1 VGVYAVPAQGYDTY
15 SDVIVCVVG
24 ELRQE
29 ASLSQELIRTD
40 VLAEDH
46 ADEPAYMGMY
56 EQSVPRSLE
65 SNEQQ
70 GRDAEENRA
79 TPNSEDYYPRVAV
92 AALIKVLRDPN
103 LTVHHSTATHTIIQI
118 FRGLGV
124 QCLPF
129 LEMIVPYFLQV
140 QLLLIM
146 WVYVPFVERQR

>member
-1 VGVYAVPAQGYDTY
+1 MHLIGRTEWCVLGLCDPA
-15 SDVIVCVVG
+15 G
-24 ELRQE
+24 ELRLESSQT
-29 ASLSQELIRTD
+29 QELIHTE

-46 ADEPAYMGMY
+46 ADEPAHMGMY
-56 EQSVPRSLE
+56 EQAVPRSLE

-70 GRDAEENRA
+70 GREAEENRP
-79 TPNSEDYYPRVAV
+79 TPNAEDYYPRVAV

-129 LEMIVPYFLQV
+129 LETIVPYFLQV
-140 QLLLIM
+140 GSLLNFLLL
-146 WVYVPFVERQR
+146 R